1 MKRNYQHMMQQVK
14 PNEQLVQEVMTQAH
28 KHPVRQMS
36 RTRRV
41 LRPVAAVIAVCVCLN
56 FTLSALAANSDTAY
70 AVMYAVSP
78 TLAQHFV
85 PVNQTCDDNGIRME
99 VESASI
105 SGDTAQA
112 YVTLRDMEKKGRIDE
127 TTDLMDSYS
136 ILTAQDTASGCSLV
150 GYDKETQTAR
160 FYITIQSMNGKDLT
174 KDKVTFTL
182 AKFLSGK
189 QEQENYVIPHAL
201 DAALKTPQTMKKE
214 INGGGGDWDAN
225 AGLFEGEHTVL
236 KPNENNSIL
245 QEIPGIDFTGVGYI
259 DGKLHIQMAMRDFLE
274 TDNHADVWLTNANGT
289 KIETEYNV
297 CFISDDNKDN
307 YYEFVFDIPRQELAQ
322 YQLCGDF
329 WTANQGATQG
339 NWRVTFPLEQKIQ

>member
-14 PNEQLVQEVMTQAH
+14 PDEQMVQEIMTQAH
-28 KHPVRQMS
+28 KHPVRRMS
-36 RTRRV
+36 RTRCV
-41 LRPVAAVIAVCVCLN
+41 LRPVAAVVAVCVCLN
-56 FTLSALAANSDTAY
+56 FTLSALAASSDTAY

-78 TLAQHFV
+78 VLAQHFV

-112 YVTLRDMEKKGRIDE
+112 YVTLRDMDKKGRIDE

-136 ILTAQDTASGCSLV
+136 ILTAQDTAGGCSFIS
-150 GYDKETQTAR
+150 YDKEMQTAR

-189 QEQENYVIPHAL
+189 QELENYVVPHAL
-201 DAALKTPQTMKKE
+201 DAALKTPQTIKKE
-214 INGGGGDWDAN
+214 INGGGGDADDD

-236 KPNENNSIL
+236 KPNENNSML
-245 QEIPGIDFTGVGYI
+245 QEIPGIDFTGAGYI
-259 DGKLHIQMAMRDFLE
+259 DGKLHVQMAMRDFRE
-274 TDNHADVWLTNANGT
+274 TDNHADVWLTDANGA
-289 KIETEYNV
+289 KIETDYSV
-297 CFISDDNKDN
+297 CFVSDDDTDN
-307 YYEFVFDIPRQELAQ
+307 YYEFVFDVPQQELSQ

-329 WTANQGATQG
+329 WTANQGTTQG
-339 NWRVTFPLEQKIQ
+339 NWRVTFPLEQKTK

>member
-1 MKRNYQHMMQQVK
+1 MKRKYQHMMQQVK
-14 PNEQLVQEVMTQAH
+14 PNEQLVQEVMTEARN
-28 KHPVRQMS
+28 HPVPYRS
-36 RTRRV
+36 HTRRV
-41 LRPVAAVIAVCVCLN
+41 LRPVAAIVAVCVCLN

-274 TDNHADVWLTNANGT
+274 TDNHADVWLTDANGA

-307 YYEFVFDIPRQELAQ
+307 YYEFVFDIPQQELAQ